1 MALAPVSPPK
11 QRENKVGALGNASAV
26 FDILGS
32 LGNLYGQFKPAKIA
46 PPTAAGVAE
55 SATKTSAQG
64 GDFLRTM
71 AENRLTGKG
80 PTVWS
85 PNRYSLSKVSG
96 K

>member
-11 QRENKVGALGNASAV
+11 QKDSKVGALQGAAAV

-32 LGNLYGQFKPAKIA
+32 LGSLYGQFKPAQIK
-46 PPTAAGVAE
+46 PPTPAGVAE
-55 SATKTSAQG
+55 AATKTSAQG
-64 GDFLRTM
+64 GNFLRDM
-71 AENRLTGKG
+71 AENRLKGKA

-85 PNRYSLSKVSG
+85 PNKYSLLKVSG